1 MWRSSFLRMGNLQIT
16 TMALGLGLAAV
27 ILYLVRRDHLYLPH
41 GVFWFVVAIFAVVF
55 GLFPRLIDTVAV
67 WVGVVYPPAFL
78 FLAVGVV
85 LFIKALHADLVNTRI
100 ERQLRR
106 LNQEIAI
113 LGASQPR
120 RRVESG
126 AGLAAEPPHET

>member
-1 MWRSSFLRMGNLQIT
+1 MGNLQIT

-41 GVFWFVVAIFAVVF
+41 GVFWFVVAIFAIIF
-55 GLFPRLIDTVAV
+55 GVFPRLIDTVAV

-113 LGASQPR
+113 LGASKPR
-120 RRVESG
+120 ERVLP
-126 AGLAAEPPHET
+126 ATEPGTETQHENQ

>member
-1 MWRSSFLRMGNLQIT
+1 MANLQIT

-41 GVFWFVVAIFAVVF
+41 GVFWLLVALAAVVF
-55 GLFPRLIDTVAV
+55 GLFPKLIDTVAV
-67 WVGVVYPPAFL
+67 WVGVFYPPAFL
-78 FLAVGVV
+78 FLTVGVV

-106 LNQEIAI
+106 LNQELAI
-113 LGASQPR
+113 LGATQAPGRYADGQAS
-120 RRVESG
+120 ESS
-126 AGLAAEPPHET
+126 HEA

>member
-1 MWRSSFLRMGNLQIT
+1 MANLQIT
-16 TMALGLGLAAV
+16 TMALGLVLAAV

-41 GVFWFVVAIFAVVF
+41 GVFWFVVAIFAIVF

-113 LGASQPR
+113 LGAS
-120 RRVESG
+120 ESRCRQRETETE
-126 AGLAAEPPHET
+126 AAPEPSHEH

>member
-1 MWRSSFLRMGNLQIT
+1 MGNLQIT
-16 TMALGLGLAAV
+16 TMALGIGLAAV
-27 ILYLVRRDHLYLPH
+27 ILYLVRRDHLYLPR
-41 GVFWFVVAIFAVVF
+41 GVFWFVVAVVAVVF
-55 GLFPRLIDTVAV
+55 GLSPKLIDKVAS

-113 LGASQPR
+113 LGARESR
-120 RRVESG
+120 RNGVG
-126 AGLAAEPPHET
+126 ATGDLPLHTHENE

>member
-1 MWRSSFLRMGNLQIT
+1 MGNLQIT
-16 TMALGLGLAAV
+16 TMALGLGLAAA

-41 GVFWFVVAIFAVVF
+41 GVFWFGVAVFAVVF
-55 GLFPRLIDTVAV
+55 GLSPRLIDTVAS
-67 WVGVVYPPAFL
+67 WVGVSYPPAFL
-78 FLAVGVV
+78 FLCVGVV

-113 LGASQPR
+113 LGASNAQPK
-120 RRVESG
+120 VAFDS
-126 AGLAAEPPHET
+126 AASKPDSDENS

>member
-1 MWRSSFLRMGNLQIT
+1 MANLQIT

-41 GVFWFVVAIFAVVF
+41 GVFWFFVAIFALVF
-55 GLFPRLIDTVAV
+55 GLAPRLIDTVAA
-67 WVGVVYPPAFL
+67 WVGVSYPPAFL
-78 FLAVGVV
+78 FLCVGVV

-113 LGASQPR
+113 LGIRHPNGPERGS
-120 RRVESG
+120 EHG
-126 AGLAAEPPHET
+126 AAAATHDDA

>member
-1 MWRSSFLRMGNLQIT
+1 MANLQIT

-41 GVFWFVVAIFAVVF
+41 GVFWFVVAIFAIVF

-113 LGASQPR
+113 LGAS
-120 RRVESG
+120 ESRCRQRETETE
-126 AGLAAEPPHET
+126 AAPEPSHEH

>member
-1 MWRSSFLRMGNLQIT
+1 MANLQIT

-41 GVFWFVVAIFAVVF
+41 GVFWFVVAVIAVVF
-55 GLFPRLIDTVAV
+55 GMSPKLIDKVAA

-78 FLAVGVV
+78 FLGIGVV

-113 LGASQPR
+113 LGAGNARQRSDPGP
-120 RRVESG
+120 E
-126 AGLAAEPPHET
+126 APPTVSNEKT

>member
-1 MWRSSFLRMGNLQIT
+1 MANLQIT

-41 GVFWFVVAIFAVVF
+41 GVFWFVVAVIAVVF
-55 GLFPRLIDTVAV
+55 GLFPRLIDTVAA

-113 LGASQPR
+113 LGASNARHRTDPDSEALST
-120 RRVESG
+120 VSNEK
-126 AGLAAEPPHET
+126 T

>member
-1 MWRSSFLRMGNLQIT
+1 MANLQIT

-41 GVFWFVVAIFAVVF
+41 GVFWFCVAVFALVF
-55 GLFPRLIDTVAV
+55 GLSPRLIDTVAK
-67 WVGVVYPPAFL
+67 WVGVSYPPAFL
-78 FLAVGVV
+78 FLCVGVV

-113 LGASQPR
+113 LGARQPNAR
-120 RRVESG
+120 SPG
-126 AGLAAEPPHET
+126 ALVGDANAAHDDP